1 MDRYRKSSLMA
12 YFIKELFK
20 LKGTYVW
27 VALLTIIKGIVSLLP
42 PVLLMKIIDEIIP
55 AKNLKVLLTCIIIYF
70 CSVLSDSLVSYLLN
84 FSYTHIGKK
93 LFLSYQKQCI
103 EHLYKLSGVY
113 YSNKDSGNLLTI
125 LESDIANIKEV
136 ASTTIFSFITDVFV
150 AIIMLVYLFLLQKE
164 LFFFLIIILP
174 IIAITQIKF
183 RNVVMK
189 QSVLARE
196 VACESSK
203 SLQDIVKNVMQ
214 HIMAGAEDFVKSKY
228 SQIALTNVNMGNKM
242 LMLYSL
248 NEVILSVLSSLL
260 TIIVLGV
267 GGTKVISGTL
277 SIGGLMAFNVYTQKL
292 IGPVM
297 RISNV
302 NVQLQSFFVSL
313 DNIYKFL
320 EVEEAFHN
328 NQGLIKNHFET
339 GKIVVEKLS
348 FGYGTNKVL
357 KDISMEFAP
366 HTVNAIVGESGMGKS
381 TITNLLYRLWDYD
394 AGSIEIDGIEIKEYD
409 INYLR
414 NKIGI
419 VSQNT
424 YILDATIFENLALQ
438 NSDISIER
446 VERVCKMVCIYD
458 YIMSLPEK
466 YDTVLGENGVKL
478 SGGQKQRLAL
488 ARILLKDVPIIILDE
503 ATSALDPLTEQMVY
517 SNTQEILRLK
527 TVIVITHRL
536 STIKNADMI
545 YVLRDQEIIE
555 KGTHNTLIH
564 KKGYYYQLYNRI
576 CKPKRESIA

>member
-1 MDRYRKSSLMA
+1 MDRNRKSLLMA
-12 YFIKELFK
+12 YFIKEMFK
-20 LKGTYVW
+20 LKSTYAW
-27 VALLTIIKGIVSLLP
+27 VALLTIIKSIVSLLP

-55 AKNLKVLLTCIIIYF
+55 SKNLRVLLACIIIYF

-93 LFLSYQKQCI
+93 LFISYQKQCI

-113 YSNKDSGNLLTI
+113 YSNKDSGDLLTI
-125 LESDIANIKEV
+125 LESDIANIKEI
-136 ASTTIFSFITDVFV
+136 ASTTIVSFITDIFV
-150 AIIMLVYLFLLQKE
+150 AVVMLVYLFSLQKG
-164 LFFFLIIILP
+164 LFFISMIILP

-189 QSVLARE
+189 QSVLTRE

-203 SLQDIVKNVMQ
+203 SLQDIVNNVMQ
-214 HIMAGAEDFVKSKY
+214 HIIAGSTELVKSRY
-228 SQIALTNVNMGNKM
+228 SQIALKNVNMGNKM

-277 SIGGLMAFNVYTQKL
+277 SIGKLMAFNVYTQKL
-292 IGPVM
+292 VGPVM

-320 EVEEAFHN
+320 EIEEAFHN
-328 NQGLIKNHFET
+328 DRGPIKNYFET
-339 GKIVVEKLS
+339 GKVIVENLS

-357 KDISMEFAP
+357 KDISMEFLP
-366 HTVNAIVGESGMGKS
+366 NTVNAIVGESGMGKS

-394 AGSIEIDGIEIKEYD
+394 EGSIKIDGIEIKKYD
-409 INYLR
+409 IDYLR
-414 NKIGI
+414 SKIGI

-424 YILDATIFENLALQ
+424 YILDASIFENLSLR
-438 NSDISIER
+438 NPDISYER
-446 VERVCKMVCIYD
+446 VERVCKMVCIHD
-458 YIMSLPEK
+458 FIMSLPEGF
-466 YDTVLGENGVKL
+466 DTVLGENGIKL
-478 SGGQKQRLAL
+478 SGGQRQRLSL
-488 ARILLKDVPIIILDE
+488 ARILLKNVPIMILDE

-517 SNTQEILRLK
+517 NNIQEILRLK
-527 TVIVITHRL
+527 TVIIITHRL
-536 STIKNADMI
+536 STIKNADKI
-545 YVLRDQEIIE
+545 YVLRDQKIVE
-555 KGTHNTLIH
+555 KGTHNSLVH
-564 KKGYYYQLYNRI
+564 RNGYYYQLYNRI